1 MCPQRVRAALEFL
14 QKVNPLYAD
23 VLISDKNI
31 NPDLLSIGKK
41 TFERE
46 VDFEIESDDELEET
60 TSNPLNKHRHAA
72 DESLVIEN
80 ENLIEIAPGEDKNTK
95 HILFDKKCEELAFPK
110 IFFKG
115 KFGYT
120 YPREHYLTPTRYF
133 NQRLLNFSQTFASNS
148 DYIFFAQSVLQ
159 QKNFNDQINIAM
171 KKVTGQLTAG
181 MFANYNESV
190 RRFVSNDQG
199 FLFMNQIKETPAYW
213 KKFQREVLAMVK
225 QLGCPTF
232 FLTLSCADLR
242 WNELIEIISKLNS
255 LGLTKEDVEGLNYFE
270 RCNVL
275 NSNAVLLARHFQ
287 HRVEIFFK
295 EVLIIRDGPLE
306 KVKYYAI

>member
-1 MCPQRVRAALEFL
+1 M
-14 QKVNPLYAD
+14 N
-23 VLISDKNI
+23 
-31 NPDLLSIGKK
+31 
-41 TFERE
+41 T
-46 VDFEIESDDELEET
+46 
-60 TSNPLNKHRHAA
+60 HRHAA

-80 ENLIEIAPGEDKNTK
+80 ENLLELAPGQDKGTR

-110 IFFKG
+110 IFFRG

-120 YPREHYLTPTRYF
+120 FPREHHLTPTRYF

-159 QKNFNDQINIAM
+159 QKNLNDQINIAM

-181 MFANYNESV
+181 MFANYGESV
-190 RRFVSNDQG
+190 KWFASNDQG
-199 FLFMNQIKETPAYW
+199 FLFMNQIKGTPAYW
-213 KKFQREVLAMVK
+213 KKFQRIVLGMVK

-242 WNELIEIISKLNS
+242 WNKLVEIISKLNS
-255 LGLTKEDVEGLNYFE
+255 SGPTKENVEGLNYFE
-270 RCNVL
+270 RCNIL

-287 HRVEIFFK
+287 NS
-295 EVLIIRDGPLE
+295 
-306 KVKYYAI
+306 